1 MMVPFRP
8 AGGHPQGKTAWHEIK
23 VGVLARLGRH
33 TTRTGQVV
41 ARLHQRRLV
50 AVFGDLEALKAR
62 LWLEAVRQGILHA
75 PRVVWLS
82 DGARGLW
89 HLFEARFAGHATGIL
104 DFYHAAQQLWKGA
117 AAWLDGRTT
126 QARRWFGWARH
137 RLRHGN
143 PDGVLADLADAL
155 DVEGLPATARETLRT
170 VYAYLER
177 HREHSNYAMYK
188 ELGLPLGS
196 GMVESACKWLIQQR
210 FKGVGMRWSED
221 GFNHL
226 LHLRL
231 AWVNG
236 RFDALFVLAQSPNS

>member
-1 MMVPFRP
+1 M
-8 AGGHPQGKTAWHEIK
+8 
-23 VGVLARLGRH
+23 
-33 TTRTGQVV
+33 
-41 ARLHQRRLV
+41 
-50 AVFGDLEALKAR
+50 LKPR
-62 LWLEAVRQGILHA
+62 LWLEAVRQGIMSA
-75 PRVVWLS
+75 PQVVWLS

-89 HLFEARFAGHATGIL
+89 RLFDERFTAHATGVL
-104 DFYHAAQQLWKGA
+104 DFYHAAQNLWKGA

-126 QARRWFGWARH
+126 HARRWFGWARH

-155 DVEGLPATARETLRT
+155 ELEGLPDTARDT
-170 VYAYLER
+170 VLKVHTYLDR
-177 HREHSNYAMYK
+177 HRDHIDYKTYK
-188 ELGLPLGS
+188 ELGLPIGS

-210 FKGVGMRWSED
+210 FKGVGMRWSEE

-236 RFDALFVLAQSPNS
+236 SFEALLQVQSQVSPNT